1 METVN
6 FGIDLGTT
14 NSLISKYDNGKLE
27 VFKNPLGLKQTL
39 SSAVAY
45 RKNKIIVGD
54 KARELLER
62 DSLNVFTCFKR
73 KMGTSESYFVP
84 NLNDNVTPVSLSSL
98 VLQELKNFI
107 HSGEQVEEIVITI
120 PSSFDTIQSNAT
132 KIAGENA
139 GFKKVYLLQ
148 EPIAA
153 SLAFANQG
161 ELDIQEK
168 KKWLIYDFGGGTFD
182 VALIEID
189 DREINV
195 LDNEGDNFLGGLDID
210 NLIVEKILVPFLEQE
225 LNEMNLWQQFK
236 ETDNKYQKLYYELLF
251 KAEEAKKELTIFE
264 NVEIEIDYPE
274 EDIYET
280 VEITRNQFNNLIAPL
295 VERTISF
302 SKQVLT
308 NNNLNSSDIERIVM
322 VGGTT
327 LIPYVR
333 ENVKAQTDIIVDTS
347 VDPTAAVG
355 IGAAFYAGSKPKTIK
370 KSETI
375 IAETDQKEN
384 IGNNFQVFYE
394 KSSNDEEELINV
406 KNTNKV
412 SGYYRITR
420 LDGGFDTGMI
430 AFDKDI
436 FAYVDLL
443 EGTVNS
449 FELKIFDKNQ
459 SELYSSR
466 DIKISQGKYN
476 VKGQLLP
483 QAICLEIDDIE
494 YGETRLEAIFTKNS
508 ILPLKKVIY
517 KTASKTIVK
526 GSDDLLQINIVEGD
540 DNGLPSSGL
549 TIGFIEISGK
559 DLTEDLIK
567 GTDIEIEIKM
577 SESRDI
583 HVNVFLSLTDQEF
596 KNTFTPTE
604 RYISRSKI
612 DKDLYVVI
620 ENLDK
625 ELLNHGDNYELL
637 SKFKK
642 IRDNLIELQ
651 IELTLLSDND
661 TTDKKFSIDNK
672 KRELINQYDLLTR
685 HVILDEEI
693 SNYRR
698 IVKDIE
704 YDIETDELPQFK
716 ERLENIIKDERK
728 YLNSGN
734 KYLLKSKIK
743 ELESLQNV
751 IFNAKDENYVY
762 TFMNYKFNSE
772 IFTNGKKAKKLFD
785 EGDKA
790 MENKDYKALKFIVIN
805 LYNLLPDEMKET
817 KKEMNN
823 KNKTG
828 LQ

>member
-1 METVN
+1 MKTVN

-14 NSLISKYDNGKLE
+14 NSLIAKYDNGELE

-62 DSLNVFTCFKR
+62 DAMNVFTCFKR

-84 NLNDNVTPVSLSSL
+84 NLDKEVTPIELSAL

-107 HSGEQVEEIVITI
+107 HSGEHVEEVVITI

-132 KIAGENA
+132 KIAGEKA

-161 ELDIQEK
+161 KLNIEEK

-182 VALIEID
+182 VALLEID

-195 LDNEGDNFLGGLDID
+195 IDNEGDNFLGGLDID
-210 NLIVEKILVPFLEQE
+210 NLIIEKILVPFLEKE
-225 LNEMNLWQQFK
+225 LNEKQLWLQFK
-236 ETDNKYQKLYYELLF
+236 EHGNSYQKLYYELLF
-251 KAEEAKKELTIFE
+251 KAEEAKKELTIFDH
-264 NVEIEIDYPE
+264 VDIEIDFPE
-274 EDIYET
+274 KDLYET
-280 VEITRNQFNNLIAPL
+280 ITVSRNQFNKLIDPL
-295 VERTISF
+295 LERTIAF
-302 SKQVLT
+302 SKQVLI
-308 NNNLNSSDIERIVM
+308 NNNLSSSDIERIIM

-333 ENVKAQTDIIVDTS
+333 DKVKAQTEITVDTS
-347 VDPTAAVG
+347 VDPTGAVG
-355 IGAAFYAGSKPKTIK
+355 IGAAFYAGSKPKTITTVE
-370 KSETI
+370 KSATASE
-375 IAETDQKEN
+375 EKLVHD
-384 IGNNFQVFYE
+384 FQIFYE

-406 KNTNKV
+406 KNTTNH

-420 LDGGFDTGMI
+420 LDGAFDTGMI

-443 EGTVNS
+443 ERTVNS
-449 FELKIFDKNQ
+449 FELKIFDSNQ
-459 SELYSSR
+459 TEIFSTR

-508 ILPLKKVIY
+508 ILPLKKIIY
-517 KTASKTIVK
+517 KTASKTIIK
-526 GSDDLLQINIVEGD
+526 GSDDVLQINIVEGD
-540 DNGLPSSGL
+540 DKGLPSSGL

-567 GTDIEIEIKM
+567 GTDIEIEIKI

-583 HVNVFLSLTDQEF
+583 NVNVFLAMIEQEF

-604 RYISRSKI
+604 RYISKTKI

-620 ENLDK
+620 ENLDQ
-625 ELLNHGDNYELL
+625 ELKNHGDDYELL
-637 SKFKK
+637 AKFKA
-642 IRDNLIELQ
+642 IRDHLIELQ

-685 HVILDEEI
+685 HMILDEEI
-693 SNYRR
+693 SKYKR
-698 IVKDIE
+698 IVEDIR
-704 YDIETDELPQFK
+704 YDIETDELPQFN
-716 ERLENIIKDERK
+716 ERLNAIIKDEKK

-743 ELESLQNV
+743 ELENLQNV
-751 IFNAKDENYVY
+751 IFNANDENYVY
-762 TFMNYKFNSE
+762 TFMNYKLYTE
-772 IFTNGKKAKKLFD
+772 AFTNTKKAEKLFN

-805 LYNLLPDEMKET
+805 LYNLLPPEMKDS
-817 KKEMNN
+817 KKEMKN